1 MTLPRALVDIRP
13 LREHP
18 RFRRL
23 WLGTTAS
30 GFGSQIGF
38 FAITYHIWDR
48 TRSPALVGLIG
59 LAIAV
64 PMIGVA
70 LAGSAFSDH
79 IDRRRLGIVTVWIQI
94 VTTLGMA
101 GVAAWSSDGVWP
113 MLGLVAVSSG
123 CMALSS
129 PAWRAFVPQLLPAD
143 RLSAGLALS
152 HLSFQMA
159 MLVGPALAGVI
170 TARWG
175 TAACL
180 LVDAATFA
188 AALAGLAG
196 LPGTSPA
203 AAGRPGIPAVLE
215 GVRFTARTAAVRGAL
230 LSDLAATF
238 LAMPVAVFPAINQEK
253 FGGSPQV
260 LGLLTSAVAVGGVL
274 ASGVSGLVTR
284 QARPGVVLLGCGAV
298 WGLALAGVGVSDQ
311 LWVVLVLL
319 GVAGGADTWAV
330 VSRGT
335 LVQVSTPD
343 SHRGRVSALEH
354 IVGVAGPHLGG
365 LRAGLVAAGTSGGV
379 SLIVGGISC
388 VAGIGLIATL
398 VPQLR
403 RFTLG
408 GPQAAPGRPA

>member
-1 MTLPRALVDIRP
+1 VTLPRALLDTRA

-18 RFRRL
+18 PFRRL

-59 LAIAV
+59 LFIAV

-79 IDRRRLGIVTVWIQI
+79 VDRRRLAIVTVWIQI
-94 VTTLGMA
+94 ATTLGMA
-101 GVAAWSSDGVWP
+101 GVAAWSSDGVWA

-129 PAWRAFVPQLLPAD
+129 PAWRAFVPQLLPPD

-159 MLVGPALAGVI
+159 MLLGPALAGVI

-175 TAACL
+175 TAVCL
-180 LVDAATFA
+180 LADAVTFV
-188 AALAGLAG
+188 AALVGLAG
-196 LPGTSPA
+196 LPGVSPA
-203 AAGRPGIPAVLE
+203 AAGRPGMLAVLE
-215 GVRFTARTAAVRGAL
+215 GVRFAARTAAVRGAL

-238 LAMPVAVFPAINQEK
+238 LAMPVAVFPVINQEK

-260 LGLLTSAVAVGGVL
+260 LGLLTSAMAVGGVL

-284 QARPGVVLLGCGAV
+284 QARPGAVLLGCGAV
-298 WGLALAGVGVSDQ
+298 WGAALAAVGVSDQ

-335 LVQVSTPD
+335 VVQTSTPD

-354 IVGVAGPHLGG
+354 IVGVAGPQLGS
-365 LRAGLVAAGTSGGV
+365 LRAGLVAAGTSGGA
-379 SLIVGGISC
+379 SLVVGGLAC

-403 RFTLG
+403 RFTVG
-408 GPQAAPGRPA
+408 

>member
-1 MTLPRALVDIRP
+1 MTLPSALVDTRA

-18 RFRRL
+18 QFRRL

-59 LAIAV
+59 LFIAV

-70 LAGSAFSDH
+70 LAGTAFSDH
-79 IDRRRLGIVTVWIQI
+79 VDRRRLAIVTVWIQI
-94 VTTLGMA
+94 ATTLGMA
-101 GVAAWSSDGVWP
+101 GVAAWSSDGVWA
-113 MLGLVAVSSG
+113 MLGLVAVASG

-129 PAWRAFVPQLLPAD
+129 PAWRALVPHLLPPD
-143 RLSAGLALS
+143 RLSAGLALN

-159 MLVGPALAGVI
+159 MLFGPALAGVI

-180 LVDAATFA
+180 FVDAATFV
-188 AALAGLAG
+188 AALVGLAG
-196 LPGTSPA
+196 LPRVSPA
-203 AAGRPGIPAVLE
+203 AAGRPGMLAVLE

-238 LAMPVAVFPAINQEK
+238 LAMPMAVFPVINQEK
-253 FGGSPQV
+253 LGGSPEV

-284 QARPGVVLLGCGAV
+284 QARPGTVLLGCGAV
-298 WGLALAGVGVSDQ
+298 WGAALATVGVSDQ

-335 LVQVSTPD
+335 VVQAATPD
-343 SHRGRVSALEH
+343 THRGRVSALEH
-354 IVGVAGPHLGG
+354 IVGVAGPQLGG

-379 SLIVGGISC
+379 SLVVGGVAC

-403 RFTLG
+403 RFTV
-408 GPQAAPGRPA
+408 R

>member
-1 MTLPRALVDIRP
+1 MTLPRALVDTRA

-18 RFRRL
+18 PFRRL

-59 LAIAV
+59 LFIAV

-70 LAGSAFSDH
+70 LAGSAFQDH
-79 IDRRRLGIVTVWIQI
+79 VDRRRLAIVTVWIQLA
-94 VTTLGMA
+94 TTLGMA
-101 GVAAWSSDGVWP
+101 GVAAWSGDGVWA
-113 MLGLVAVSSG
+113 MLGLVAVASG

-129 PAWRAFVPQLLPAD
+129 PAWRALVPQLLPAN
-143 RLSAGLALS
+143 RLSAGLALN

-159 MLVGPALAGVI
+159 MLFGPALAGVI

-180 LVDAATFA
+180 LVDAATFV
-188 AALAGLAG
+188 AALVGLAG
-196 LPGTSPA
+196 LPRTSPA
-203 AAGRPGIPAVLE
+203 AAGRPGMPAVLE

-238 LAMPVAVFPAINQEK
+238 LAMPMAVFPVINQEK
-253 FGGSPQV
+253 FGGSPEV

-284 QARPGVVLLGCGAV
+284 QARPGAVLLGCGAV
-298 WGLALAGVGVSDQ
+298 WGAALAAVGVSEQ

-335 LVQVSTPD
+335 VVQASTPD

-354 IVGVAGPHLGG
+354 IVGVAGPQLGG

-379 SLIVGGISC
+379 SLVVGGVACI
-388 VAGIGLIATL
+388 AGIGLIATL

-403 RFTLG
+403 RFTV
-408 GPQAAPGRPA
+408 R